1 MEVCVTQDEIL
12 KDLLTF
18 FKALSDGNRLK
29 IIGLL
34 ASQPYTVEQIA
45 SMLGIGVSTA
55 SHHLSRLS
63 EANLVSARAE
73 GHYYYYSLRTEVL
86 RTMTENV
93 LKSEN
98 LARLSETAE
107 MDAFDKKVLSSFLD
121 KEGRIKAFPSQE
133 KKFIIVLKHVV
144 KAFETGVHYSEKEVN
159 EILLQFNKDTASLR
173 RGLIEFHLMEREPGG
188 GSYWRVD

>member
-1 MEVCVTQDEIL
+1 LTQDKIL
-12 KDLLTF
+12 QDLLTF

-34 ASQPYTVEQIA
+34 AAQPYSVEQIA

-63 EANLVSARAE
+63 EANLVIARAE

-98 LARLSETAE
+98 LARLSETADL
-107 MDAFDKKVLSSFLD
+107 DAFDKKVLNSFLD
-121 KEGRIKAFPSQE
+121 KDGKLKAFPSQE
-133 KKFIIVLKHVV
+133 KKFIVILKHVV
-144 KAFETGVHYSEKEVN
+144 KAFEPGIHYSEKEVN

-173 RGLIEFHLMEREPGG
+173 RGLIEFHLMDREPGG
-188 GSYWRVD
+188 GSYWRVE